1 MTNPYKAVF
10 NSPAGREVLADLE
23 RIVNATKLDANN
35 PNPNSAIWKCAQQN
49 LVQRILNQLEAA
61 E

>member
-1 MTNPYKAVF
+1 MTNPYKTVF
-10 NSPAGREVLADLE
+10 NSPAGDAVLADLE

-49 LVQRILNQLEAA
+49 LVQRILNQLEA

>member
-1 MTNPYKAVF
+1 MTNPYKTVF
-10 NSPAGREVLADLE
+10 NSPAGDAVLADLE

-35 PNPNSAIWKCAQQN
+35 PNPNSAIWKFAQQN
-49 LVQRILNQLEAA
+49 LVQRSLNQLEA